1 MTNDQENRTRANT
14 DRTHTRGHMG
24 RRVARAV
31 RAMPRP
37 CACSGQLLGRLLTYA
52 ADEARSLGLGGAE
65 RHIQRAI
72 RLMPQAHRSGCL
84 HQPEQG

>member
-1 MTNDQENRTRANT
+1 MTNDQENRTFTNT
-14 DRTHTRGHMG
+14 SRTDTRGHMG

-31 RAMPRP
+31 RAMPR

-72 RLMPQAHRSGCL
+72 RLMPQAHRAGCIN
-84 HQPEQG
+84 QTSQAD